1 MIKKQTVRW
10 QPEQVKLQFS
20 AMSVLT
26 FDHFDVKYCSFR
38 FMGCIIRL
46 NLNSYMFNVF

>member
-1 MIKKQTVRW
+1 MT
-10 QPEQVKLQFS
+10 QVKLQFS

-26 FDHFDVKYCSFR
+26 FDHFDVKYCGFR
-38 FMGCIIRL
+38 FMWCIISL